1 MNTVTL
7 YGNITRDPELKQLP
21 GGTSV
26 VGFGLAVNKKYK
38 DSQGNQQEKVMFIDC
53 DCFGKRAE
61 VIAQY
66 FSKGSPILLQGELE
80 LQQWEKDG
88 QRRSKHSIY
97 ITDFSFTSAS
107 TSNGGGGG
115 GSTGGGGRAPKISHD
130 DIPFSHGAWCI

>member
-1 MNTVTL
+1 MNTITL
-7 YGNITRDPELKQLP
+7 YGNMTRDPELKQLP

-53 DCFGKRAE
+53 NCFGKRGE

-88 QRRSKHSIY
+88 EKRSKHAIY
-97 ITDFSFTSAS
+97 VTDFSFTNAS
-107 TSNGGGGG
+107 TSGGGGGG
-115 GSTGGGGRAPKISHD
+115 GSMAKPANQSIDESE
-130 DIPFSHGAWCI
+130 IPF